1 VISELDTPQTSGAGL
16 YSSHGFSDEPAEP
29 ESESGSRGDSD
40 PSIDEYMA
48 SLLRRMGQDSEATG
62 ATPRRP
68 SESEY
73 PIGLS
78 AVQKSD
84 NSEEVEALRQFV
96 VSGAIESEGTAELR
110 KRDFDER
117 ALRDA
122 LTPPPDAELVDP
134 NADYD
139 GAPGNENANAG
150 ALGHSGYA
158 SSNNSIGGDD
168 DSVEAYMARLLE
180 RMGGDPNASQVAP
193 VAKAKAQ
200 PAVSRTRRN
209 APERQVSMDAMR
221 ELANANAASV
231 LSVSTIK
238 GAKDLQSQA
247 FFDLV
252 QAGVTTVAA
261 FALFYCA
268 VINPS
273 LRLVWST
280 AGILALGLA
289 GFFLYDM
296 LRKLTVASVSEKSAK
311 SMLNTPFGSE

>member
-1 VISELDTPQTSGAGL
+1 
-16 YSSHGFSDEPAEP
+16 
-29 ESESGSRGDSD
+29 
-40 PSIDEYMA
+40 MA

-62 ATPRRP
+62 ATSRRP
-68 SESEY
+68 SESEL

-84 NSEEVEALRQFV
+84 TSEEVEALRQLV